1 MVSQLSTSV
10 LTLDF
15 FTSYQHGDDVE
26 DVSPFSGGLMLP
38 TRLQVLN
45 IYLFFKDEAGRGKR
59 HVKPGE
65 ITGKVEKVVKHYRK
79 LAGFD
84 TVLYMD
90 QDCKAS

>member
-1 MVSQLSTSV
+1 MRQ
-10 LTLDF
+10 
-15 FTSYQHGDDVE
+15 E
-26 DVSPFSGGLMLP
+26 EE
-38 TRLQVLN
+38 N
-45 IYLFFKDEAGRGKR
+45 KR